1 MILQNSM
8 IDPIP
13 FLSLNMLLVRRL
25 ILQSNAASL
34 GQSHQLGLAL
44 LVQIRKA
51 KTIFLTKESQA
62 LLSGQQLRWIK
73 ELIIARV
80 EKTRQHGL

>member
-1 MILQNSM
+1 MILQSGM
-8 IDPIP
+8 INLIP

-34 GQSHQLGLAL
+34 GQSHQLGLTF

-51 KTIFLTKESQA
+51 KTVLLTKDS
-62 LLSGQQLRWIK
+62 
-73 ELIIARV
+73 
-80 EKTRQHGL
+80 